1 VGVLDDKR
9 DLAHSFRMSVESR
22 ASSTDAPG
30 STTSLRLANQRR
42 VLAALLSHG
51 AETLT
56 QTDLTRETGLAAG
69 TVSSIVRELAALDI
83 VTTVPG
89 SGRRGTTVRLGHGAG
104 LAAGIDFGHRHLAVV
119 IGDMAGEVVGETRER
134 IDASLTHEVGLHR
147 ARQMLDGLLSERGAT
162 RSDVRTIGMGLP
174 APITDDVVLA
184 SAILPAWEGVNVR
197 QAATAALDAVV
208 HIENDANL
216 GALAE
221 HRRGLGRGHD
231 NVVFVKVSGGVGA
244 GLILSGAIFRGTDG
258 TAGEI
263 GHLTLDDQGPLCRCG
278 SRGCLE
284 AYASTGTTL
293 AMMAE
298 QLPDAGIDDIIAAAK
313 AGNVSAL
320 RVFEDAGLHLGWG
333 LAAVTNLINPGV
345 ILVGGDMS
353 HAGDL
358 MLDSAR
364 LGLRRHVLAGAA
376 ATPVLVASLGDRA
389 SAIGAL
395 QLAIE
400 ATDLLPDT
408 GS

>member
-1 VGVLDDKR
+1 
-9 DLAHSFRMSVESR
+9 MSVDAR
-22 ASSTDAPG
+22 ASGSEAPG
-30 STTSLRLANQRR
+30 SATSLRLANQRR
-42 VLAALLSHG
+42 VLSALLAHG
-51 AETLT
+51 GKTLT
-56 QTDLTRETGLAAG
+56 QTELTRETGLAAG
-69 TVSSIVRELAALDI
+69 TVSSIVRELAAMD
-83 VTTVPG
+83 VVSTVPG
-89 SGRRGTTVRLGHGAG
+89 SGRRGTTVQLGRGAG

-119 IGDMAGEVVGETRER
+119 LGEMSGEVVGETREQ
-134 IDASLTHEVGLHR
+134 IDASLTHEVGLQR
-147 ARQMLDGLLSERGAT
+147 AGELLDWLLESHNAS

-174 APITDDVVLA
+174 APITEDVVLS
-184 SAILPAWEGVNVR
+184 SAILPAWVGVNVSE
-197 QAATAALDAVV
+197 AATKALGRTV
-208 HIENDANL
+208 HVENDANL

-231 NVVFVKVSGGVGA
+231 NVVFVKVSSGVGA
-244 GLILSGAIFRGTDG
+244 GLIIHGEIFRGTDG

-284 AYASTGTTL
+284 AYASTGTAL

-298 QLPDAGIDDIIAAAK
+298 QLPDAGIDDIIEAAK
-313 AGNVSAL
+313 AGNVSAQ
-320 RVFEDAGLHLGWG
+320 RVFEDAGLHLAWG

-358 MLDSAR
+358 ILDSAR
-364 LGLRRHVLAGAA
+364 LELRRHVLSGAA

-400 ATDLLPDT
+400 ATDLLPDA
-408 GS
+408 SA